1 MSVARR
7 GVQALTIAYAHHKK
21 GPQTGTRLSDL
32 PARFRLFGVPISSTT
47 YEATTQL
54 VVAKARARESL
65 CITSLAVHGLV
76 LAARDAEF
84 RTAMESFDV
93 VAPDGHPVRWLLNR
107 AHAQSLPDRVSG
119 TDLMESICAA
129 CAVNGVGIYL
139 YGSTDYVNAR
149 LRRALET
156 RFPQLRI
163 CGAEP
168 SLFRPLTPTEDG
180 ELVDRIHRSGAGV
193 VFLGLGCPLQERFA
207 YAHRRLLTPVQVC
220 VGAAFD
226 FLSGNK
232 ARAPLWMQTHGLE
245 WIHRT
250 VQEPRRLWW
259 RYLSTNTGFLWLL
272 LWHRW

>member
-1 MSVARR
+1 M
-7 GVQALTIAYAHHKK
+7 
-21 GPQTGTRLSDL
+21 
-32 PARFRLFGVPISSTT
+32 PARFPLFGVPISSTT

-54 VVAKARARESL
+54 VIAKARERQPL
-65 CITSLAVHGLV
+65 GVTSLAVHGLV

-84 RTAMESFDV
+84 RAVIESFDV
-93 VAPDGHPVRWLLNR
+93 AAPDGHPVRWLMNR
-107 AHAQSLPDRVSG
+107 AHAQALPDRVSG
-119 TDLMESICAA
+119 TDLMESICAM
-129 CAVNGVGIYL
+129 CALNGVGIYL
-139 YGSTDYVNAR
+139 YGSTEYVNTR
-149 LRRALET
+149 LRHALET

-180 ELVDRIHRSGAGV
+180 ELVARINSSGAGV

-207 YAHRRLLTPVQVC
+207 HAHRSLLTPVQVC

-232 ARAPLWMQTHGLE
+232 ARAPRWMRAHGLE

-250 VQEPRRLWW
+250 LHEPRRLLW

-272 LWHRW
+272 ISHRR